1 MYPGIADLLK
11 SGLFHWAGDA
21 SAFEGGGNS
30 SFIEIVCSPNNPDGA
45 IRHAVLGTQGGKR
58 VHDLAYYWPQYTP
71 MRGLAD
77 EDIMLFT
84 VSKATGH
91 AGTRIGWALVRDA
104 DIARRMVKFIEMNS
118 IGVSKDSQIRAARI
132 LQVISDGYELPD
144 SKGPGRLFHFSR
156 RLLSDRWQRLRQAV
170 KESGRF
176 SLPQFPLEFCEFT
189 QEHAETY
196 PGMHKKLITVNFSFF
211 PISCRIYN
219 SHQMEKKLRKKKSPN
234 KELYCFCLFVWCSIC
249 VAEV

>member
-11 SGLFHWAGDA
+11 SGLFHWGGDA
-21 SAFEGGGNS
+21 FSFEESGNS
-30 SFIEIVCSPNNPDGA
+30 SFIEIVCSPNNPDGSIRSA
-45 IRHAVLGTQGGKR
+45 ILDTEAGKR

-71 MRGLAD
+71 MRDPAD

-91 AGTRIGWALVRDA
+91 AGMRIGWALVRDT
-104 DIARRMVKFIEMNS
+104 DVARKMVKFIEMNS

-132 LQVISDGYELPD
+132 LRVVSDGYELPD

-156 RLLSDRWQRLRQAV
+156 RLLFDRWHRLRQAV

-176 SLPQFPLEFCEFT
+176 SLPQFPYKLCEFT
-189 QEHAETY
+189 KEHAENY
-196 PGMHKKLITVNFSFF
+196 PGMQNKSTAVDFSFF
-211 PISCRIYN
+211 LHHFI
-219 SHQMEKKLRKKKSPN
+219 
-234 KELYCFCLFVWCSIC
+234 ELMINIK
-249 VAEV
+249 